1 MVGRPSLLG
10 PGAVG
15 RLFLAATAEASL
27 GAGPEGMLHSMS
39 GLEVE
44 SRGHAVR
51 VRVRVSPRASRDRI
65 GGVHAGAL
73 KVKLTAPPVD
83 GAANAALIA
92 LFAKR
97 LGVPKRAVTLLS
109 GHSGRDKHLE
119 IEGVSAEAVEALA

>member
-1 MVGRPSLLG
+1 
-10 PGAVG
+10 
-15 RLFLAATAEASL
+15 
-27 GAGPEGMLHSMS
+27 MS